1 MAASERDD
9 AHWDEVDRLWR
20 ACRHDLGD
28 AIQTLGDPGG
38 PADHGPRRLSAVAE
52 LAKMGREANPDTDAQ
67 TLGELVELGEQAI
80 RDDIDQDLEGGL

>member
-9 AHWDEVDRLWR
+9 AHWDEGDRLWR

-28 AIQTLGDPGG
+28 AIQALAGIQ
-38 PADHGPRRLSAVAE
+38 ADEHCVGRLRKNWE
-52 LAKMGREANPDTDAQ
+52 Q
-67 TLGELVELGEQAI
+67 LGELVELGEQAI